1 MDMFKLHL
9 RSTPHNLNDEDFKTL
24 GRQSEGYSP
33 SDIILVVR
41 EATMKPIRKIQSAT
55 HFKKIS
61 KPEGEYML
69 TPCSSDD
76 QDAIEMSF
84 MDAPTDKLL
93 LQDITQVIY
102 I

>member
-69 TPCSSDD
+69 TPCSSY
-76 QDAIEMSF
+76 QCEKILKEF
-84 MDAPTDKLL
+84 
-93 LQDITQVIY
+93 
-102 I
+102 